1 MAPEEMST
9 RSFPDHGIGKKNG
22 TTAVGG
28 GFAVS
33 GDPSLITVP
42 FNRPR
47 HGTGLF
53 QVPVL

>member
-1 MAPEEMST
+1 MAPEEMPT
-9 RSFPDHGIGKKNG
+9 RIFPDHGIGKKSG

-33 GDPSLITVP
+33 GDPSLIMVP

>member
-28 GFAVS
+28 SFAVS